1 MPHKTEYQE
10 LKETIRRLETRA
22 SIVDTLSNQLFQEQQ
37 FLKIL
42 LNTIPSP
49 IFFKDCE
56 GVYRHCNEAFS
67 REILGLDRQQILGKS
82 LFDLPEEIPVEL
94 AEIYRKKD
102 KALLDNPGTQVYK
115 SEVLCS
121 DGINRIYQFYK
132 STIMSESGEV
142 AGIVGIMLDI
152 TSLEASHTKLEKQN
166 TELESISYLD
176 SLTGLFNRRKF
187 DEVYPS
193 LLLAPREDGI
203 LLNFAIF
210 DIDHFKPFNDTYGHP
225 TGDEALKEVAAVILR
240 RLQTHSPHVFRIGGE
255 EFCILFTSNNEAEAL
270 KQVEGIRKDV
280 EALSIPHVYK
290 GAAGVLTVSAGL
302 LSMKTRRLDFKEVYE
317 DADQL
322 LYDAKH
328 SGRNLV
334 AQRLR

>member
-1 MPHKTEYQE
+1 
-10 LKETIRRLETRA
+10 
-22 SIVDTLSNQLFQEQQ
+22 
-37 FLKIL
+37 
-42 LNTIPSP
+42 
-49 IFFKDCE
+49 
-56 GVYRHCNEAFS
+56 
-67 REILGLDRQQILGKS
+67 
-82 LFDLPEEIPVEL
+82 VEL

-132 STIMSESGEV
+132 STIMSENGEV

-166 TELESISYLD
+166 IELESISYLD

-225 TGDEALKEVAAVILR
+225 AGDEALKKVAAVILR
-240 RLQTHSPHVFRIGGE
+240 HLQSHNPYAFRIGGE